1 MKRILVIGG
10 NGSGKSTFSKKLGEK
25 TGLPVVHLDKIFWR
39 GNWEYISR
47 EEFDVL
53 LENELKKEEW
63 IIDGN
68 FERTLEERMKFC
80 DTVFYFDF
88 STVQCLFGVTE
99 RVLKNYGKTR
109 EEVFVMLLDDKNKLI
124 KCSKL
129 FDGIENLTKIEIKKI
144 VSFAIVNNAT
154 KVILSHNHP
163 MGLALPSSADYNTTK
178 RLYEALEMMNIQL
191 CDHIIVADD
200 DFVSLAD
207 SGFFARFKY

>member
-25 TGLPVVHLDKIFWR
+25 TGLPVVHLDKIFWC

-53 LENELKKEEW
+53 LEKELQKEEW

-68 FERTLEERMKFC
+68 FERTLEERLKYC

-88 STVQCLFGVTE
+88 STIRCLFGVTE

-109 EEVFVMLLDDKNKLI
+109 ADMGGNCPERFDFDFYKAILRFNKKNRPKTKGLLEKYKPEVIVFKNRKQAEVYLH
-124 KCSKL
+124 
-129 FDGIENLTKIEIKKI
+129 NL
-144 VSFAIVNNAT
+144 
-154 KVILSHNHP
+154 
-163 MGLALPSSADYNTTK
+163 
-178 RLYEALEMMNIQL
+178 
-191 CDHIIVADD
+191 
-200 DFVSLAD
+200 
-207 SGFFARFKY
+207 